1 MLIRLLRGHLR
12 PYQRLLAA
20 VVLLQFVG
28 TMASLYLPS
37 LNADII
43 DLGVARGDTGYI
55 TRTGGWMLAVS
66 VVQIVCAVVAVRLGA
81 RIAMGFGRDVRAAV
95 FGHVNTFSA
104 REVARFGAPSLITR
118 NTNDV
123 QQVQMLVLMSCTM
136 LVAAPIMSIGGVVMA
151 LREDVG
157 LSWLML
163 VCVPVL
169 AILLGLIIRRMVPGF
184 RLMQTRIDAINR
196 VLREQITGIRVVRAF
211 VREPYEVRRF
221 AAANADLTATALR
234 TGRLMALIF
243 PVVMLVLN
251 VSSVA
256 VLWFGAE
263 RVDAGA
269 IQVGALTAFLQYLMQ
284 ILMAVMMATFM
295 LMMVPRA
302 AVCAERIVEVLD
314 TDSSVVPTPAPV
326 TEVSTRAEL
335 ELRNVRFQYPGA
347 AEPVLREISFR
358 VTPGTTTAIIG
369 STGAGKTTLLNLI
382 PRLVD
387 VTAGAVLVDGVDVR
401 ELAPDEL
408 WRRIGLV
415 PQRPYLFTGTVATNL
430 RYGNPDATDE
440 ELWAALEIAQA
451 RDFVEAMPEG
461 LDAPITQGGTNVS
474 GGQRQR
480 LAIARALVRQ
490 PEIYLFDDSFSA
502 LDLGTDARLRAALR
516 PVTATAAVV
525 IVAQR
530 VSTIVDADQI
540 IVLEDG
546 GVVGVGR
553 HEDLLTTC
561 PTYAEIV
568 ASPADRRRCR
578 HERARERSERI
589 INSACRCLMPAR
601 SEAESRHE

>member
-1 MLIRLLRGHLR
+1 MLIRLLRHRLR
-12 PYQRLLAA
+12 PYRRLLAA
-20 VVLLQFVG
+20 VVALQFVG

-43 DLGVARGDTGYI
+43 DRGVALGDTDQI
-55 TRTGGWMLAVS
+55 MRTGGWMLVVSLLQIACSIAAVY
-66 VVQIVCAVVAVRLGA
+66 LGA
-81 RIAMGFGRDVRAAV
+81 RTAMGFGRDVRATI

-136 LVAAPIMSIGGVVMA
+136 LVAAPIMCVGGVVMA
-151 LREDVG
+151 LSEDVG

-163 VCVPVL
+163 VSVPVL
-169 AILLGLIIRRMVPGF
+169 AVALGLIIRRMVPGF
-184 RLMQTRIDAINR
+184 RLMQTRIDAVNR

-211 VREPYEVRRF
+211 VREPYETERF
-221 AAANADLTATALR
+221 GVANADLTATALR
-234 TGRLMALIF
+234 VGRLMALIF

-256 VLWFGAE
+256 VLWFGAQ
-263 RVDAGA
+263 RVDAGQ

-314 TDSSVVPTPAPV
+314 TESSVVPMAEPV
-326 TEVSTRAEL
+326 IAVTRNAEL
-335 ELRNVRFQYPGA
+335 ELRRVAFQYPGA
-347 AEPVLREISFR
+347 SAPVLHDISFR
-358 VTPGTTTAIIG
+358 AGPGRTTAIIG
-369 STGAGKTTLLNLI
+369 STGAGKTTLLTLI

-387 VTAGAVLVDGVDVR
+387 PTAGAVLVDGVDVR
-401 ELAPDEL
+401 LLEPDEV

-415 PQRPYLFTGTVATNL
+415 PQRPYLFSGTVASNL
-430 RYGNPDATDE
+430 RYGNPDATDA

-451 RDFVEAMPEG
+451 RDFVAEMPGG
-461 LDAPITQGGTNVS
+461 LDAPIAQGGTNVS

-502 LDLGTDARLRAALR
+502 LDLGTDARLRAALK
-516 PVTATAAVV
+516 PVTANAAVV

-546 GVVGVGR
+546 GVVGMGR
-553 HEDLLTTC
+553 HEDLLENC

-568 ASPADRRRCR
+568 ASQQTAEVPA
-578 HERARERSERI
+578 
-589 INSACRCLMPAR
+589 
-601 SEAESRHE
+601 